1 LRLVISID
9 VEEEGL
15 FSGRYPRTPPGVDNV
30 RELRRLEFITSEF
43 GFPLTLLTTYRVAV
57 SPPCREIL
65 LYFRD
70 LLRAEI
76 GAHLHHWSTPPFE
89 VLPYCEPIRSD
100 LLPRPL
106 LEAKFETLLASL
118 RDNLGIVPQAFRM
131 GRFDIG
137 EMVFKLLPKF
147 GLNVDS
153 SIVPLRRIS
162 GGPDHFLAP
171 PDPFRRLPDPLRPGD
186 SILEVPLTIVPL
198 VSASPQLIHQLAS
211 SISERNRDVVFTGFR
226 YIASVG
232 IHPAW
237 CLLQSMKLAV
247 RLHRSRNG
255 KVLNMFLHSSELKP
269 GASPSFPTER
279 AVNSLVERIREFL
292 SWLVRT
298 GPVEGVTLCQLQARE
313 AWDENNF
320 CEEFKKN
327 ADAG

>member
-1 LRLVISID
+1 MRLVISID

-15 FSGRYPRTPPGVDNV
+15 FSGRYSRTPSGVENV
-30 RELRRLEFITSEF
+30 KELRRLEFITSEF

-70 LLRAEI
+70 LFRAEI
-76 GAHLHHWSTPPFE
+76 GAHLHHWNTPPFE

-100 LLPRPL
+100 LLPRPF

-118 RDNLGIVPQAFRM
+118 QDNLRVVPQAFRM

-137 EMVFKLLPKF
+137 ETVFKLLPQF
-147 GLNVDS
+147 GINVDS
-153 SIVPLRRIS
+153 SVVPLQRIS
-162 GGPDHFLAP
+162 GGQDHFLAP
-171 PDPFRRLPDPLRPGD
+171 ADPFRLPADPSQPGN

-198 VSASPQLIHQLAS
+198 VRTAPQLIHQLAS
-211 SISERNRDVVFTGFR
+211 KISERNRNAVFTGFR
-226 YIASVG
+226 YIASPG

-237 CLLQSMKLAV
+237 FPLQSMKLAA

-255 KVLNMFLHSSELKP
+255 RVLNMFLHSSELKP
-269 GASPSFPTER
+269 GASPSFPTEK
-279 AVNSLVERIREFL
+279 AVNSLVDKIRKFL

-298 GPVEGVTLCQLQARE
+298 GPVEGATLSQLYTR
-313 AWDENNF
+313 
-320 CEEFKKN
+320 
-327 ADAG
+327 GIVG

>member
-1 LRLVISID
+1 MRLVISID

-15 FSGRYPRTPPGVDNV
+15 FSGRYLRTPPGVENV

-57 SPPCREIL
+57 SPPCQEIL
-65 LYFRD
+65 QYFHD
-70 LLRAEI
+70 FFRAEI
-76 GAHLHHWSTPPFE
+76 GAHLHHWSTPPFQI
-89 VLPYCEPIRSD
+89 LPYSEPIRSD

-118 RDNLGIVPQAFRM
+118 QDNLGVVPQAFRM

-153 SIVPLRRIS
+153 SVVPLQRIS
-162 GGPDHFLAP
+162 GGQDHFLAP
-171 PDPFRRLPDPLRPGD
+171 ADPFRCLPDPSRPD
-186 SILEVPLTIVPL
+186 NSILEVPLTIVP
-198 VSASPQLIHQLAS
+198 VASTTPQLIHQLAS
-211 SISERNRDVVFTGFR
+211 NISERNRNAVFTGFR
-226 YIASVG
+226 YIASAG

-237 CLLQSMKLAV
+237 FPLPSMKLAA

-255 KVLNMFLHSSELKP
+255 RVLNMFLHSSELKP

-279 AVNSLVERIREFL
+279 AVNSLVDRIRKFL

-298 GPVEGVTLCQLQARE
+298 GPVEGVTLCQLCARGS
-313 AWDENNF
+313 WGKSNF
-320 CEEFKKN
+320 CEELKKHTDIN
-327 ADAG
+327 